1 MASSLLDRCVQVFT
15 CNLENNTRERMALVL
30 RFIADE
36 LVWESPLE
44 DEGHYDSTASFIREK
59 LLRAAD
65 TK

>member
-1 MASSLLDRCVQVFT
+1 
-15 CNLENNTRERMALVL
+15 MALVL